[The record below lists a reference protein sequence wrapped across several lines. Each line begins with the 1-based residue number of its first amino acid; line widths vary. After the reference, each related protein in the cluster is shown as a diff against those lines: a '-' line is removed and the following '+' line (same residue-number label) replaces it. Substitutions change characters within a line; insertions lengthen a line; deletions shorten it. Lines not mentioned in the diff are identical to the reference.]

1 MKTKLTLLVALLA
14 AVLAPASDIALTD
27 GRVLKDA
34 AIVSQSAGRVC
45 IRHEGGLTQ
54 VEKNKLPAD
63 LAQQYPAASEAVA
76 AEDAR
81 REELAKEALAKE
93 EKRSERWQQE
103 ARVSRPSRSA
113 ETPAAAS
120 PSMIKNVA
128 EAYARRYFRDVD
140 QRGSNASMTVRLSVV
155 TEEPEPISGW
165 FNQWRVTGHAAYTD
179 YNSTGWGSFSKNGR
193 NFEVVVLANPG
204 ETPKVK
210 DFTER

>member
-1 MKTKLTLLVALLA
+1 MRQAC
-14 AVLAPASDIALTD
+14 PGPDIALTD

-54 VEKNKLPAD
+54 VENKLPAD

-103 ARVSRPSRSA
+103 ARFLARVVQRRRPLRPVQA
-113 ETPAAAS
+113 
-120 PSMIKNVA
+120 
-128 EAYARRYFRDVD
+128 
-140 QRGSNASMTVRLSVV
+140 
-155 TEEPEPISGW
+155 
-165 FNQWRVTGHAAYTD
+165 
-179 YNSTGWGSFSKNGR
+179 
-193 NFEVVVLANPG
+193 
-204 ETPKVK
+204 
-210 DFTER
+210 